1 MKKKILLLIV
11 GLIGLIYSGWAQA
24 KIDREEGTGSLANGI
39 PVFQGQMAV
48 TSAGYSLSYAF
59 DKGDKVLIKFHTEK
73 DKKLKSI
80 VFKDL
85 YGNNLWQQTK
95 ISTADKEI
103 NINKEGVYT
112 FSLIAKGMGTR
123 DVTLNI
129 IRKTDKLYN
138 TAWMKYSKY
147 TSSEVKY
154 SVDSMIGY
162 NEPVISQKLIKVFDK
177 YKYQN
182 VKLFSFH
189 KQILGQAGIHNSQ
202 AKGYA
207 TGLKPELAPK
217 TGKLK
222 GYTYSLSSV
231 LGGAKHWAIADI
243 TVTVGAMFLTPAAG
257 FAAHGAMALIGPQ
270 PGNEPVQYFI
280 SSRKSDIDIV
290 REIYSP
296 HNDARKATNTGKDL
310 ISSGLNTVGLD
321 DAGDAVKGTKVKSYN
336 EGHLDFNQKGKVT
349 NMLVYSAKPP
359 SYKWFIMANP
369 EYTQAKNVK
378 LEGSA
383 IYYAPIYKNVNAK
396 EYTYTV
402 KTVPLEKITTKHTK
416 SIRYGSIKN

>member
-1 MKKKILLLIV
+1 MKKLLLLLTVITAFTF
-11 GLIGLIYSGWAQA
+11 IGQAQA
-24 KIDREEGTGSLANGI
+24 KIDREEGSGNLADGI
-39 PVFQGQMAV
+39 PVFQGQLKV
-48 TSAGYSLSYAF
+48 TSTAYSLSYAF

-73 DKKLKSI
+73 DKKLKSVI
-80 VFKDL
+80 FKDL

-103 NINKEGVYT
+103 NINKEGVYI
-112 FSLIAKGMGTR
+112 FSLIAKGMGSR
-123 DVTLNI
+123 NVTLDV
-129 IRKTDKLYN
+129 IRKTNKLYN
-138 TAWMKYSKY
+138 TAWMKYSTY
-147 TSSEVKY
+147 TAAEVKY
-154 SVDSMIGY
+154 SVDSMVGY
-162 NEPVISQKLIKVFDK
+162 NEPVVTQKLLKVFDK

-189 KQILGQAGIHNSQ
+189 KQILGQAGIHDSQ
-202 AKGYA
+202 AKGYP

-217 TGKLK
+217 SGKLK

-243 TVTVGAMFLTPAAG
+243 AVTTGAMFLTPAAG

-270 PGNEPVQYFI
+270 PGSEPVQYFI
-280 SSRKSDIDIV
+280 SSRESDIKIV

-296 HNDARKATNTGKDL
+296 HNDARKGTNAIKDGLGNL
-310 ISSGLNTVGLD
+310 IGG
-321 DAGDAVKGTKVKSYN
+321 DAGKVVKGTKVKSYN

-349 NMLVYSAKPP
+349 NMLIYSAKPP
-359 SYKWFIMANP
+359 SNKWFIMANP

-383 IYYAPIYKNVNAK
+383 IYYAPVYKNVNAK

-402 KTVPLEKITTKHTK
+402 KTVPVEKTTTKYTK